1 MYKLIIASWLF
12 LLLAAPLQAQTQ
24 WFNPLEDGHAH
35 YIQNQAWDEDG
46 GNYNRLPA
54 RAKGK
59 IRDDVW
65 NLSRE
70 SAGLSIRFLTDSKK
84 IQVRYQV
91 RGGYSM
97 PHMPATGVSGVDLY
111 ARVGGKSLVCYGSYS
126 FADTIR
132 YNYTIDK
139 DISSDAKKE
148 YELYLPLYNG
158 VKWLEIGIEE
168 GKELA
173 FIPARKDRCVVVYGT
188 SIAQGACASRPGM
201 AWSNIVSR
209 ELDIPVVNLGFSGN
223 GRLEKE
229 VIDFICE
236 VNAWAYVIDC
246 MANLQD
252 RPAEEVKTLA
262 IKAVKQIREKT
273 DAPIL
278 LVEHAGYSNAP
289 TNQQMDNSYK
299 TPNKGLRAAYNE
311 LKQQHTE
318 NLYYL
323 SNEEIGF
330 HPDSWVDYVH
340 PSDYGMVQQAKAVE
354 RKLKEIQK
362 KVKAPK

>member
-1 MYKLIIASWLF
+1 
-12 LLLAAPLQAQTQ
+12 
-24 WFNPLEDGHAH
+24 
-35 YIQNQAWDEDG
+35 
-46 GNYNRLPA
+46 
-54 RAKGK
+54 
-59 IRDDVW
+59 
-65 NLSRE
+65 
-70 SAGLSIRFLTDSKK
+70 
-84 IQVRYQV
+84 
-91 RGGYSM
+91 M

-158 VKWLEIGIEE
+158 VKWLEIGVEE
-168 GKELA
+168 GKELV
-173 FIPARKDRCVVVYGT
+173 FIPARKDRCVLVYGT

>member
-1 MYKLIIASWLF
+1 MYKLITVSWLF
-12 LLLAAPLQAQTQ
+12 LLLATSLQAQTK
-24 WFNPLEDGHAH
+24 WFNPLEDEHAH

-59 IRDDVW
+59 VRDAVW

-91 RGGYSM
+91 TGGYSM

-111 ARVGGKSLVCYGSYS
+111 AKVGGKSLVCYGSYS

-158 VKWLEIGIEE
+158 VKWLEIGVEE

-173 FIPARKDRCVVVYGT
+173 FIPARKDRCVLVYGT

-201 AWSNIVSR
+201 AWTN
-209 ELDIPVVNLGFSGN
+209 
-223 GRLEKE
+223 
-229 VIDFICE
+229 
-236 VNAWAYVIDC
+236 WAYVIDC

-340 PSDYGMVQQAKAVE
+340 PSDYGMVQQAE
-354 RKLKEIQK
+354 GCGT
-362 KVKAPK
+362 

>member
-1 MYKLIIASWLF
+1 MYKLIIVSWLF

-59 IRDDVW
+59 VRDDVW

-91 RGGYSM
+91 TGGYSM

-111 ARVGGKSLVCYGSYS
+111 AKVGGKSLVCYGSYS

-148 YELYLPLYNG
+148 YELYLPPMESNG
-158 VKWLEIGIEE
+158 W
-168 GKELA
+168 
-173 FIPARKDRCVVVYGT
+173 R
-188 SIAQGACASRPGM
+188 
-201 AWSNIVSR
+201 
-209 ELDIPVVNLGFSGN
+209 
-223 GRLEKE
+223 
-229 VIDFICE
+229 
-236 VNAWAYVIDC
+236 
-246 MANLQD
+246 
-252 RPAEEVKTLA
+252 
-262 IKAVKQIREKT
+262 
-273 DAPIL
+273 
-278 LVEHAGYSNAP
+278 
-289 TNQQMDNSYK
+289 
-299 TPNKGLRAAYNE
+299 
-311 LKQQHTE
+311 
-318 NLYYL
+318 
-323 SNEEIGF
+323 
-330 HPDSWVDYVH
+330 
-340 PSDYGMVQQAKAVE
+340 
-354 RKLKEIQK
+354 
-362 KVKAPK
+362 

>member
-1 MYKLIIASWLF
+1 MYKLLIVSWLF

-59 IRDDVW
+59 VRDDVW

-91 RGGYSM
+91 TGGYSM

-111 ARVGGKSLVCYGSYS
+111 AKVGGKSLVCYGSYS

-158 VKWLEIGIEE
+158 VKWLEIGVEE

-173 FIPARKDRCVVVYGT
+173 FIPARKDRCVLVYGT

-201 AWSNIVSR
+201 AWTNIVSR
-209 ELDIPVVNLGFSGN
+209 ELDVPVVNLGFSGN

-262 IKAVKQIREKT
+262 IKAVKRDQGLCPAFGKADILPDALERYVQFFTDLLIHFVAFSYVIMFFRAFGKVNPGMDFAVVAPRSLQRE
-273 DAPIL
+273 
-278 LVEHAGYSNAP
+278 V
-289 TNQQMDNSYK
+289 
-299 TPNKGLRAAYNE
+299 
-311 LKQQHTE
+311 
-318 NLYYL
+318 
-323 SNEEIGF
+323 GF
-330 HPDSWVDYVH
+330 LFD
-340 PSDYGMVQQAKAVE
+340 
-354 RKLKEIQK
+354 QK
-362 KVKAPK
+362 HV

>member
-1 MYKLIIASWLF
+1 
-12 LLLAAPLQAQTQ
+12 
-24 WFNPLEDGHAH
+24 
-35 YIQNQAWDEDG
+35 
-46 GNYNRLPA
+46 
-54 RAKGK
+54 
-59 IRDDVW
+59 
-65 NLSRE
+65 
-70 SAGLSIRFLTDSKK
+70 
-84 IQVRYQV
+84 
-91 RGGYSM
+91 M

-111 ARVGGKSLVCYGSYS
+111 AKAGGQSLFCFGSYA

-132 YNYTIDK
+132 YVYTNDK
-139 DISSDAKKE
+139 DFSAGAMKE

-168 GKELA
+168 GKELT
-173 FIPARKDRCVVVYGT
+173 FIPARTDGCVLVYGT

-223 GRLEKE
+223 GKLEKE

-236 VNAWAYVIDC
+236 VDAGAYVIDC

-252 RPAEEVKTLA
+252 RTAEEVKSLA
-262 IKAVKQIREKT
+262 IDAVRQIRETT

-278 LVEHAGYSNAP
+278 LVEHAGYSNAW
-289 TNQQMDNSYK
+289 TNREWDQAWQ
-299 TPNKGLRAAYNE
+299 TPNQGLRAAYEE
-311 LKQQHTE
+311 LKNSRTK

-323 SNEEIGF
+323 SNKEIGM

-340 PSDYGMVQQAKAVE
+340 FSDYGMMQHAKAIE
-354 RKLKEIQK
+354 CKLKK
-362 KVKAPK
+362 MGLPHR